1 MLKREIVKNGLLL
14 GLFALLCT
22 ALVAL
27 VNDQTKD
34 QIKFQQQQELIR
46 TLAQIVP
53 DDSYDNELYKQCIVL
68 NAPAELGTDQ
78 RLSAYVATEKGK
90 AVAIAMEAIAP
101 DGYNGKIK
109 LILGIAADGKVL
121 GVRTLSHQETP
132 GLGDKIDLRKSP
144 WVTLFNGKHYKGDN
158 DARWGVKKDGGE
170 FDQFT
175 GATITPRAYIKAI
188 GRSLRYFNDNKQAL
202 FKQTPNC
209 QDGKSL
215 AGAINEEVNHG

>member
-22 ALVAL
+22 ALVAV
-27 VNDQTKD
+27 VNHQTKD
-34 QIKFQQQQELIR
+34 EIQYQQQQQLIR

-53 DDSYDNELYKQCIVL
+53 DASYDNELYKQCIL
-68 NAPAELGTDQ
+68 LDAPTQLGTDQ
-78 RLSAYVATEKGK
+78 ALSAYVATKQNK
-90 AVAIAMEAIAP
+90 PVAIAMEAIAP

-109 LILGIAADGKVL
+109 LILGISAEGKVL

-132 GLGDKIDLRKSP
+132 GLGDKIELRKSP

-158 DARWGVKKDGGE
+158 DTRWGVKKDGGE

-175 GATITPRAYIKAI
+175 GATITPRAYVKAI
-188 GRSLRYFNDNKQAL
+188 TRSLRYFKQNKQSL
-202 FKQTPNC
+202 FNQTPNC
-209 QDGKSL
+209 AGVNKQKL
-215 AGAINEEVNHG
+215 AKVEG